1 MERQKVRSW
10 EGEKSGETTGLP
22 FNARVLLCVLCVA
35 VMMSFIVMGC
45 QKKEQTPAELQKL
58 QVITTLF
65 PVYDFTR
72 NVAGDKAHVILL
84 LPPGVEAHSFEPKP
98 GDILKISS
106 AGLLIYTGMYME
118 PWIENILKGI
128 DNKNLLVVDTSRGI
142 TLRESVDDM
151 DDHGHKEKHGHEKLD
166 PHIWLDITNA
176 QKMVDNILEGLS
188 RKDPANS
195 NYYTKNAEAYKAKLD
210 EIDKK
215 YRDTLSTCKQKVF
228 IHGGHFAFGY
238 LAKRYGLNYMAAYK
252 GSPDAEPTPRR
263 ITELKKMLKTYDIK
277 YIYYE
282 ELITPRV
289 AEVVSKETGAALL
302 KIHGAHNVSKEEMD
316 KGITFLGIMEDNLK
330 SLQKGLG
337 CP

>member
-1 MERQKVRSW
+1 MEKQTVKTV
-10 EGEKSGETTGLP
+10 KT
-22 FNARVLLCVLCVA
+22 LLYVLCIFMLTIIMV
-35 VMMSFIVMGC
+35 GC
-45 QKKEQTPAELQKL
+45 QKKEQTPAEQQRL

-72 NVAGDKAHVILL
+72 NVTGDKANVTLL

-98 GDILKISS
+98 GDILRINSV
-106 AGLLIYTGMYME
+106 GLLIYTGKYME
-118 PWIENILKGI
+118 PWIENVLKGI
-128 DNKNLLVVDTSRGI
+128 DNKNLLVVDASRGI
-142 TLRESVDDM
+142 TLRESGADM
-151 DDHGHKEKHGHEKLD
+151 DDHGHKERHGHGKLD

-176 QKMVDNILEGLS
+176 QRMVDNILEGLS
-188 RKDPANS
+188 RKDPANRD
-195 NYYTKNAEAYKAKLD
+195 YYTKNAEAYKAKLD

-215 YRDTLSTCKQKVF
+215 YRDALSSCKKKVF

-238 LAKRYGLNYMAAYK
+238 LAKRYDLHYMAAYK

-263 ITELKKMLKTYDIK
+263 VTELKKMLKTYDIK

-289 AEVVSKETGAALL
+289 SEVVSKETGAVLL

-316 KGITFLGIMEDNLK
+316 KGITFLSIMEDNLK

-337 CP
+337 CF

>member
-1 MERQKVRSW
+1 MEGRKVRSW
-10 EGEKSGETTGLP
+10 EGEKLGKTTDLS
-22 FNARVLLCVLCVA
+22 FKARVFLYYLCI
-35 VMMSFIVMGC
+35 VMVSFAIMGC
-45 QKKEQTPAELQKL
+45 QKKEQTPLGQQRL

-72 NVAGDKAHVILL
+72 NVAGDKANVTLL

-98 GDILKISS
+98 GDILRISS
-106 AGLLIYTGMYME
+106 AGLLIYTGKYME
-118 PWIENILKGI
+118 PWIENILKGV
-128 DNKNLLVVDTSRGI
+128 DSKNFLIVDASRGI
-142 TLRESVDDM
+142 TLLESGSDM
-151 DDHGHKEKHGHEKLD
+151 DDEGHKEKHGHGKLD

-195 NYYTKNAEAYKAKLD
+195 DYYTKNAQVYRAKLD

-215 YRDTLSTCKQKVF
+215 YREVLSSCRQKVF

-238 LAKRYGLNYMAAYK
+238 LAKSYDLHYMAAYK

-289 AEVVSKETGAALL
+289 AEVVSKETGAVLL

-316 KGITFLGIMEDNLK
+316 KGITFLSIMEDNLK

-337 CP
+337 CL